1 MKFVKMK
8 KEVIRISNIE
18 IAPVPPYDGLIGFA
32 SFLINNCFFV
42 GNVAIFTSPS
52 SPDGFRLVYPTKMGV
67 SCFHPLN
74 REVGDMIRKQV
85 IARYL
90 ELMEKL
96 TKGEEIRGKREGS
109 G

>member
-1 MKFVKMK
+1 
-8 KEVIRISNIE
+8 
-18 IAPVPPYDGLIGFA
+18 
-32 SFLINNCFFV
+32 
-42 GNVAIFTSPS
+42 
-52 SPDGFRLVYPTKMGV
+52 
-67 SCFHPLN
+67 
-74 REVGDMIRKQV
+74 MIRKQV